1 MISQAA
7 APSTRVDPVRETLHG
22 VQVVD
27 PYRWLEDQKSPE
39 TRSWIAAQN
48 EYRESIM
55 SRLPG
60 RDTLRRR
67 LLELMRVDTVGVPA
81 VAGGRLFFTRRPA
94 DSELGIIYMRYGVE
108 GKDEVLVDPHPLSA
122 DKTTSVTLMAV
133 SDDGH
138 VIVYGLRQGG
148 EDEVVPRIFNV
159 DHKEQLAQLPKA
171 RYLDAVLA
179 PDTKTLYYGKMT
191 PQGPRIYRHKIGD
204 NPAADPEI
212 FGAGFGPEY
221 WISLSLS
228 DDGRHLLFTA
238 SKGWDR
244 SDMYHLDTTGKTPP
258 QFLTKGIEANFTPA
272 FAGPNVYVLT
282 NWKAPRG
289 RILKFAAAGTPP
301 AKWTEVIPQGPDTIE
316 HFTPGNRKLLVGTL
330 HNASSR
336 LLVYEP
342 DGKLAGEVPFDSL
355 GTVTG
360 VGGNWKEP
368 HVFYGFTAF
377 HLPQVIYQFDT
388 ASRGSKIWHKSD
400 VPLGNAVIESKQVW
414 YPSKDGTRIPMF
426 LVYRKGMPLDGSN
439 ATWLTG
445 YGGFNQSMTPAFA
458 PHLRVWVEQG
468 GLLAIPNLRGGN
480 EFGEDWHQAGMLG
493 RKQNVFDDFIGAAEW
508 LIANK
513 YTSPGKLGIR
523 GGSNGGLLVGAAF
536 TQRPELF
543 RAVVCSVPLLDMVR
557 YQNFL
562 VARLWVPEYGSSEDA
577 AQFKYLL
584 RYSPYHNVNKGTKY
598 PAILFVTGDAD
609 TRVDP
614 LHARKMTALMQA
626 STGSDLPVLLRY
638 DTKFGHSQALPV
650 NQVVEDSA
658 HDLHFFMWQLGLK
671 IEGAGSTEKSETGR

>member
-1 MISQAA
+1 MMSQAA

-39 TRSWIAAQN
+39 TRSWIATQN
-48 EYRESIM
+48 EFREGIM

-60 RDTLRRR
+60 RDILRSR
-67 LLELMRVDTVGVPA
+67 LLELMRVDTVGVPW

-94 DSELGIIYMRYGVE
+94 DSELSIIYMRSGVE

-122 DKTTSVTLMAV
+122 DKTTSVTLMTV

-179 PDTKTLYYGKMT
+179 PDAKTLYYGKMT
-191 PQGPRIYRHKIGD
+191 PQGPRIYRHQVGD
-204 NPAADPEI
+204 NPAVDPEI
-212 FGAGFGPEY
+212 FGAGLGPEY

-228 DDGRHLLFTA
+228 DDGRHLLLTA

-244 SDMYHLDTTGKTPP
+244 SDMYHLDTTGRTPP

-289 RILKFAAAGTPP
+289 RILKFTAGTPP
-301 AKWTEVIPQGPDTIE
+301 AKWIEVIPQGPDTIE

-336 LLVYEP
+336 LLLYEP
-342 DGKLAGEVPFDSL
+342 DGKLAGEIPFDSL

-377 HLPQVIYQFDT
+377 HLPQVIYEFDT
-388 ASRGSKIWHKSD
+388 PSRGSKIWHKSD
-400 VPLGNAVIESKQVW
+400 VPLGNAVIESRQVW

-426 LVYRKGMPLDGSN
+426 LVHRKGMPLDGSN

-468 GLLAIPNLRGGN
+468 GLVAIPNLRGGN
-480 EFGEDWHQAGMLG
+480 EFGEEWHQAGMLD

-508 LIANK
+508 LITNR

-557 YQNFL
+557 YHNFL
-562 VARLWVPEYGSSEDA
+562 VAKLWVPEYGSSQDA

-584 RYSPYHNVNKGTKY
+584 RYSPYHNVKKGTKY

-650 NQVVEDSA
+650 KQVVEDSA
-658 HDLHFFMWQLGLK
+658 HDLHFLMWQLGLK
-671 IEGAGSTEKSETGR
+671 IEGAGSTEKPETGR